1 MEWLSQNWVWL
12 AFATGMLLM
21 MRRGGAGGCC
31 GGAHGA
37 DRKDPALDAPAST
50 KVAGGCCRGGADSAG
65 DQHADG
71 SRAAAAGGCCG
82 GSHGSDQPSTGA
94 GADAGGGCCGGQGQ
108 GDGGTQGGPGREHQ
122 PAAAAD
128 QRHEPALRP

>member
-1 MEWLSQNWVWL
+1 MEWLSENWVWL
-12 AFATGMLLM
+12 AFAAGMLLM

-50 KVAGGCCRGGADSAG
+50 RATGGCCGGGADSAG

-71 SRAAAAGGCCG
+71 SRAAAA
-82 GSHGSDQPSTGA
+82 
-94 GADAGGGCCGGQGQ
+94 AD
-108 GDGGTQGGPGREHQ
+108 H
-122 PAAAAD
+122 
-128 QRHEPALRP
+128 RHEPPLRP